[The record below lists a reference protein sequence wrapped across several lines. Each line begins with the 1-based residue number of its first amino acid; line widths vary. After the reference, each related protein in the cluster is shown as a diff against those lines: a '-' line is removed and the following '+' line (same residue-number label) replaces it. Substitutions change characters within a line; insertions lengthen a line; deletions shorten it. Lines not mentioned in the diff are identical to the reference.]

1 VGKVQGVSGMEEDC
15 IGSHGPQ
22 WAVMLE
28 EMEKENEKR
37 RKKRNAIF
45 HFFFLQFYHAS

>member
-1 VGKVQGVSGMEEDC
+1 MEEDC

-28 EMEKENEKR
+28 EKEKENEEEEGEV
-37 RKKRNAIF
+37 KKSYFVHN
-45 HFFFLQFYHAS
+45 